1 MVTQILPQQHA
12 KIAGFVDFLPVTHV
26 IPAGKAKDIYEQ
38 NKHRVYSLAFWMT
51 DNELEAEELSA
62 SVFCRAFAASAEPSV
77 ETIDRA
83 LVSELR
89 AGQPIGIL
97 TLHCD
102 EVKEV
107 LQVRSNTM
115 RVHLERAVVQL
126 PATERLIFLLHD
138 VEQRDHASIARL
150 LGLNETESRHG
161 LHQARLR
168 MRELLAAMQ
177 S

>member
-1 MVTQILPQQHA
+1 MATQILPQQHA
-12 KIAGFVDFLPVTHV
+12 KIAGFVDFLPATHV

-38 NKHRVYSLAFWMT
+38 NKHRLYSLAFWMT

-62 SVFCRAFAASAEPSV
+62 TVFCQAFAASAEPDT

-83 LVSELR
+83 LVTELR

-97 TLHCD
+97 TLQCD

-107 LQVRSNTM
+107 LQVRTNTM

-150 LGLNETESRHG
+150 LGLNEAESRHG